1 MKKILLLFV
10 VSTYCFASEPLKPTR
25 TEIPPVIDGKLDDRA
40 WQNALTVSTFKTFS
54 PDFGKD
60 ASQKT
65 IAYTAYDNKNLYFA
79 FRCYD
84 AEPDKIK
91 TSVSNRDNIRADDWV
106 CINLDSFFDQQSLY
120 AFYVNPHGIQTDSR
134 FAAGNEDFSA
144 DFVWYSVGQL
154 LPDGYVVEIAIPLK
168 SIRYSDDNPVT
179 MSIFFERYIS
189 RLIEHSSYP
198 ELDPAKGMA
207 FLVQMQPM
215 EYYDLEHY
223 NLFEFLPAFTYSQ
236 NYALSKDDLV
246 RTKDRGE
253 LSLTSKYG
261 ITSDLILDATYNPD
275 FSQVEADAGQVDVNL
290 RSPLF
295 YPEKRSFF
303 LEGSEIFNFAG
314 TGTSLIDPLSS
325 LVHTRN
331 IINPLA
337 GIKLSGKIGT
347 KNTLAILYAADELPS
362 YLSPIEGKYAHFP
375 IIRYKRAF
383 TDDSYIG
390 GIYAGRETENDFNRT
405 AGIDG
410 IVRVTEAS
418 TLEWNGIFSRTKFS
432 DTTDAKNGSA
442 LSLRYN
448 YDSRDL
454 IYDFSLKNITEDF
467 FTGTGYLTRNG
478 IFTMSGLI
486 KPKIYPSSLFIS
498 RIDLEAFSAQTRDKP
513 SNQWETYNYV
523 SALAYYLGS
532 MNTRIKYS
540 YSTEIFLGQKFNTG
554 GFSASFGAQ
563 FTKEFSISVI
573 YGRMKAIYYSA
584 APYQGKSNRVSVY
597 ASYRPVENIESYTT
611 VLFYDFRRESDSRL
625 IYEYPII
632 REKLTYQLNK
642 FLFFRGIVEY
652 NKFKR
657 QLITDF
663 LVSFTYVPGTVFHL
677 GYGSLYQKTEWDESS
692 QLYINADKF
701 REAQRGFFLKMSYL
715 WRI

>member
-1 MKKILLLFV
+1 MKKIILLFAV
-10 VSTYCFASEPLKPTR
+10 TTYCFASEPLKPSR

-65 IAYTAYDNKNLYFA
+65 TAYAAYDSENLYFA

-84 AEPDKIK
+84 TEPDKIK

-134 FAAGNEDFSA
+134 FAAGTEDFSA
-144 DFVWYSVGQL
+144 DFVWYSAGQL
-154 LPDGYVVEIAIPLK
+154 LPDGYVVEISIPLK
-168 SIRYSDDNPVT
+168 SIRYSDSNPVT

-189 RLIEHSSYP
+189 RLTEHSSYP

-223 NLFEFLPAFTYSQ
+223 SLFEFLPALTYSKKYEQ
-236 NYALSKDDLV
+236 SPDDLA
-246 RTKDRGE
+246 TKENRGE
-253 LSLTSKYG
+253 LSLTTKYG
-261 ITSDLILDATYNPD
+261 VTTDLILDATYNPD
-275 FSQVEADAGQVDVNL
+275 FSQVETDAGQIDVNL

-295 YPEKRSFF
+295 FPEKRPFF

-314 TGTSLIDPLSS
+314 TGTSSVDPLSS

-347 KNTLAILYAADELPS
+347 KNTLAVLYAADELPS
-362 YLSPIEGKYAHFP
+362 YLSSFEGEYAHFP
-375 IIRYKRAF
+375 IVRYKRSF

-390 GIYAGRETENDFNRT
+390 GIYTGRVTEKDFYHT

-410 IVRVTEAS
+410 IVRITQAS
-418 TLEWNGIFSRTKFS
+418 TLEWNGIFSSSRFTNEPQ
-432 DTTDAKNGSA
+432 NGSA
-442 LSLRYN
+442 ITVRYN

-454 IYDFSLKNITEDF
+454 IYDFSAKNISEDF
-467 FTGTGYLTRNG
+467 FTGTGYLARNG
-478 IFTMSGLI
+478 IFTASGLI
-486 KPKIYPSSLFIS
+486 KPKIYPESSFIS
-498 RIDLEAFSAQTRDKP
+498 RIDLEAFSAQTHDKP
-513 SNQWETYNYV
+513 SNKWETHNHV

-532 MNTRIKYS
+532 MNTRVKYL

-563 FTKEFSISVI
+563 FTKEFSISVV
-573 YGRMKAIYYSA
+573 YSGVKAIYYSPS
-584 APYQGKSNRVSVY
+584 PYQGKSNRVSVY
-597 ASYRPVENIESYTT
+597 ASYHPIQNLESYTT
-611 VLFYDFRRESDSRL
+611 FFFSDFRRSSDNQL

-642 FLFFRGIVEY
+642 FLLFRGIVEY
-652 NKFKR
+652 NKFRR

-677 GYGSLYQKTEWDESS
+677 GYGSLYQRTEWDETS
-692 QLYINADKF
+692 QSYLTADKF
-701 REAQRGFFLKMSYL
+701 RETQRGFFLKMSYL